1 MKIKVLSLLIVLLL
15 VACAGTRHGKK
26 IITGKF
32 SWNQWQQQAGWHSYD
47 ATDYE
52 PGEFLAEQL
61 SNIVSSDSID
71 ILLFAGSWCG
81 DSESEV
87 PKIYKLFQV
96 AKIPLTKI
104 TLYGVDRQ
112 KLEPTGTAQKYEIQR
127 VPTLIILG
135 KGKEKGRIIEYPKV
149 SWEED
154 IFKILM
160 KK

>member
-1 MKIKVLSLLIVLLL
+1 MKIKVFSLLIVLLL
-15 VACAGTRHGKK
+15 VACAGTRHEKK

-32 SWNQWQQQAGWHSYD
+32 SWNQWQQQTGWNSYD
-47 ATDYE
+47 AADYE

-71 ILLFAGSWCG
+71 FLLFSGSWCG

-112 KLEPTGTAQKYEIQR
+112 KLEPTGTAKKYEIQR
-127 VPTLIILG
+127 VPTLIILS

-154 IFKILM
+154 IFKTLI